1 MEVKDLLKKE
11 LMIFDLKA
19 GSKDEVIEQLAQKF
33 YDGGYVESKD
43 EFAKGL
49 KNREEEGSTA
59 LGDSVAI
66 PHSKN
71 KTVKQPA
78 VLFAKNNE
86 GLDYDALDGEP
97 TKVFFAIAA
106 PDGENNLHVETL
118 AELSKMIMKA
128 GFVDDLLKAS
138 NPEEVYGVIDKYSKP
153 KEENK
158 EEKIIVEP
166 SDLSNEPVKETKEN
180 KTHDDD
186 NNFIVAVTAC
196 PNGIAHT
203 YMAQEGLE
211 EAARKAGVNI
221 KVETNGS
228 DGIKNKLTPDEISR
242 AKAVIITADKKVE
255 TNRFNG
261 KKVIQRPVSDGIRN
275 ADNLIARAI
284 SGDVPVF
291 KADGADTS
299 SETSSDDNQTFWQR
313 VYGDVMNGISHMLP
327 FVIGGGIL
335 LAISFLIER
344 FAGDNSTAFSFLNGL
359 GSDAMS
365 FLIPVLAGYIAMS
378 IGDRPALMPGFVAGL
393 MASRGAGFIGGLI
406 GGFIAGYVVNLLKKW
421 TRNLPKSVEGL
432 KPMLIY
438 PVLALLITGLLMYFI
453 VDPIFTGI
461 NSAINNFLLN
471 MSGTNRVLLGA
482 LLGAMMAI
490 DMGGPINKAAY
501 AFAIGVFTDTG
512 IGSYMAAVMVGGMV
526 PPIAIA
532 IATTFFKNKFTE
544 KEKETTITNFILGLS
559 FITEGAIPFAASEPQ
574 RVIPSVAIG
583 SAIAGAMVGAF
594 NVSSPA
600 PHGGIFVLPAMSSLN
615 QALFF
620 LLAVAVGAMVGGLLL
635 GKLKKK
641 PEEKPVA

>member
-1 MEVKDLLKKE
+1 MEIKDLLKRE
-11 LMIFDLKA
+11 LMIFDLL
-19 GSKDEVIEQLAQKF
+19 SNDKDSTIKELTHKF
-33 YDGGYVESKD
+33 FEHGYVKSEED
-43 EFAKGL
+43 FANGL
-49 KNREEEGSTA
+49 RAREEEGSTA

-71 KTVKQPA
+71 KTVNEPA
-78 VLFAKNNE
+78 VLFALKKD
-86 GLDYDALDGEP
+86 GLDYDALDGGP
-97 TKVFFAIAA
+97 TKVFFSIAA
-106 PDGENNLHVETL
+106 PDGENNIHVETL

-128 GFVDDLLKAS
+128 GFIDDLLKTTNS
-138 NPEEVYGVIDKYSKP
+138 DEVYAVIDKYSEP
-153 KEENK
+153 KKEKSKVVVENTQNSPTST
-158 EEKIIVEP
+158 ETIGEK
-166 SDLSNEPVKETKEN
+166 D
-180 KTHDDD
+180 
-186 NNFIVAVTAC
+186 FIVAVTAC

-211 EAARKAGVNI
+211 EAARKAGVDI

-228 DGIKNKLTPDEISR
+228 DGIKNKLTADEINR

-255 TNRFNG
+255 TNRFDG

-275 ADNLIARAI
+275 ADALIDRAI
-284 SGDVPVF
+284 KGDAPVF
-291 KADGADTS
+291 KAEGADNSTDSES
-299 SETSSDDNQTFWQR
+299 SKDGQSLWQR
-313 VYGDVMNGISHMLP
+313 IYGDLMNGISHMLP

-335 LAISFLIER
+335 LAISFLVER
-344 FAGDNSTAFSFLNGL
+344 FAGDNSAAFTFLNSL

-406 GGFIAGYVVNLLKKW
+406 GGFLAGYVVNLLKKW
-421 TRNLPKSVEGL
+421 TRNLPKSIEGL

-438 PVLALLITGLLMYFI
+438 PVLGLLVTGLLMYFI

-461 NSAINNFLLN
+461 NSAINNFLIN
-471 MSGTNRVLLGA
+471 MSGTNRILLGA

-532 IATTFFKNKFTE
+532 IATTFFKDKFTA

-574 RVIPSVAIG
+574 TVIPSVAIG
-583 SAIAGAMVGAF
+583 SAIAGALVGAF

-600 PHGGIFVLPAMSSLN
+600 PHGGVFVLPAMSSLN

-620 LLAVAVGAMVGGLLL
+620 LLAVAVGSIVGGILL
-635 GKLKKK
+635 GNLKKK
-641 PEEKPVA
+641 PIEKPVA